1 MARKDDRQEK
11 KRERTGRPQQ
21 GTKRSARAMTGA
33 RSSGVQARG
42 AARKSSAIQEK
53 HARDAVKTARA
64 GQKPQLE
71 TEKGF
76 QASDWPMPVAASV
89 ETEAQLGAVLEQEA
103 VQCIY
108 VDEAAFSDLG
118 EAIQRIQATDRQA
131 GLRLRRIQRD
141 LDASGRR
148 EENSVEILQKLIR
161 EDRVPEV
168 VLVRN
173 LDEAMLLEDFF
184 TEEPVWKERICRV
197 FDYTVYG
204 YNEEAMRALQS
215 LGAERLT
222 YPIELTGPE
231 CRRLPSLLPMELL
244 VYGHLPM
251 MVSANCIQRT
261 SAHCDHGNRILQ
273 LRDRMGKDM
282 PVRCYCSYCYNQI
295 FNADPLVLYDLP
307 EEAEA
312 LKPQC
317 VRYDF
322 SVESPAVVRQ
332 VLEGCVPVQRTR
344 GHFRHGIE

>member
-1 MARKDDRQEK
+1 MARKEDRQQK
-11 KRERTGRPQQ
+11 KR
-21 GTKRSARAMTGA
+21 KRGGESLQRAQKSRAPMTSV
-33 RSSGVQARG
+33 RSSNVQPRG
-42 AARKSSAIQEK
+42 ALRKSSAVQEK
-53 HARDAVKTARA
+53 RVHAATKPTRTA
-64 GQKPQLE
+64 QLE
-71 TEKGF
+71 MEKETGF
-76 QASDWPMPVAASV
+76 RASDWTMPVVASV
-89 ETEAQLGAVLEQEA
+89 ETEEQLGAVLQQAA

-108 VDEAAFSDLG
+108 VDEAGFPNLA
-118 EAIQRIQATDRQA
+118 EAIQQIHAAGRQA

-148 EENSVEILQKLIR
+148 AENSVDILRKLLC
-161 EDRVPEV
+161 EDTIPDA

-184 TEEPVWKERICRV
+184 TEEPAWRARICRV

-204 YNEEAMRALQS
+204 YNEEAMRALES
-215 LGAERLT
+215 LGAMKLT

-231 CRRLPSLLPMELL
+231 CRRLPKLLPMELL
-244 VYGHLPM
+244 IYGHLPM

-307 EEAEA
+307 EEVKA
-312 LKPQC
+312 LQPQC

-322 SVESPAVVRQ
+322 SVETPAVVRQ
-332 VLEGCVPVQRTR
+332 VLEGCVPVHRTR